1 MEEDS
6 TSKQSIQSRIEAT
19 VSKITGDAGKP
30 ENPID
35 PPDSGK
41 PSWLKIF
48 SSFFNGLGVGLLLG
62 LLLGLAVSPVV
73 SGIIGT
79 LSSLL
84 VVLLGLNESYLNTVK
99 SIRIGSFGIFCVIG
113 ILSGMY
119 IRSHDTLAPPLKTLY
134 AEYKAMGFSD
144 KDARDFI
151 AYQEFELI
159 PENWTKV
166 DTSKSESVATVT
178 EGQPEKKR
186 LSAGENMSAK
196 KRKSVMY
203 SSEVDAGKCYILE
216 SSNEK
221 MSFSDVKMNFEVA
234 GGTWKELANQL
245 DSGLPEKVRIK
256 SLLLLRDIFC
266 ASEGTG
272 IIKVKCE
279 NIGDINDQTSLEV
292 IHGKLSNSGELW
304 GKIVANIDQ
313 KIDVAY
319 QKPLYLSLTKIL
331 CHD

>member
-1 MEEDS
+1 MEEQPIEN
-6 TSKQSIQSRIEAT
+6 QSIPSKIEDA
-19 VSKITGDAGKP
+19 VKKITGSGNESIS
-30 ENPID
+30 ENTSD
-35 PPDSGK
+35 RSK
-41 PSWLKIF
+41 LNLF
-48 SSFFNGLGVGLLLG
+48 TSFFNGLGVGLLLG

-84 VVLLGLNESYLNTVK
+84 VVLLGLNESYLSPVK
-99 SIRIGSFGIFCVIG
+99 SIRIGSFGLFCVIG

-144 KDARDFI
+144 KDAREFI

-166 DTSKSESVATVT
+166 DTSKSESSKPSTEVT
-178 EGQPEKKR
+178 TEQK
-186 LSAGENMSAK
+186 LLASSENMSAK
-196 KRKSVMY
+196 KRKSVLY

-221 MSFSDVKMNFEVA
+221 MSFNDIQMNFVVA
-234 GGTWKELANQL
+234 GGTWKELANNL
-245 DSGLPEKVRIK
+245 DPELPEKVRITT
-256 SLLLLRDIFC
+256 LLMIRDIFC
-266 ASEGTG
+266 DTKGSG

-279 NIGDINDQTSLEV
+279 SIQNIDAQTSLEN
-292 IHGKLSNSGELW
+292 IRISLSTSGEMW
-304 GKIVANIDQ
+304 SKIVVNADK
-313 KIDVAY
+313 KIDTTF
-319 QKPLYLSLTKIL
+319 QKQVYLSLIKIL

>member
-19 VSKITGDAGKP
+19 VSKITGDPGKP
-30 ENPID
+30 ENQTD
-35 PPDSGK
+35 SHDSGN

-73 SGIIGT
+73 SVIIGT
-79 LSSLL
+79 ISSLL
-84 VVLLGLNESYLNTVK
+84 AVLLGLNENYLNPVK
-99 SIRIGSFGIFCVIG
+99 SIRIGSFGLFCVVG
-113 ILSGMY
+113 ILSGIY
-119 IRSHDTLAPPLKTLY
+119 IRSHNSLAPSLQSLHN
-134 AEYKAMGFSD
+134 EYRAMGFSD
-144 KDARDFI
+144 KDSRNFI
-151 AYQEFELI
+151 AYQEFNLT
-159 PENWTKV
+159 PENWTKI
-166 DTSKSESVATVT
+166 DTTKASKQQMTQISEHKLLVS
-178 EGQPEKKR
+178 
-186 LSAGENMSAK
+186 GENISAK
-196 KRKSVMY
+196 KRQSVLY
-203 SSEVDAGKCYILE
+203 SSEVDAGKCYVLE

-234 GGTWKELANQL
+234 GGTWKELADQL

-292 IHGKLSNSGELW
+292 IRGKLFNSGELW
-304 GKIVANIDQ
+304 GKIVTNIEQ